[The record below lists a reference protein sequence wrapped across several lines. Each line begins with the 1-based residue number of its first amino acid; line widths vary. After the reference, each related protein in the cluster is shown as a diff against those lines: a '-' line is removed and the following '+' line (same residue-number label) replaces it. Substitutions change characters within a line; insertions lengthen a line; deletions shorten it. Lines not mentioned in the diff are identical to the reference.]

1 MLKSLAS
8 LVFYGRF
15 ARTFSA
21 LGYQKAK
28 KHWIK
33 EELDFSGQTWL
44 VTGASAGIGR
54 AIALE
59 ANQWGAR
66 VIAVARNQAAL
77 NELKADAMDPGRVQT
92 VVCDLSSMSA
102 ISKLCQ
108 SLGAEE
114 IKIDVLVNNVGVLL
128 SEKVTTT
135 EGFEQALATNLLGPV
150 FLTEQLTRT
159 GTLMPQSAI
168 INVSSGGMY
177 GTPLK
182 IEEMIHPQD
191 PYDGVAAY
199 AMHKRAQVTWTHRW
213 NSAHSKGPSMYVMHP
228 GWVDTPG
235 VQRSLPVFRAAMRS
249 ILRTPS
255 QGADTVLWL
264 ASNRPEPFGEGIW
277 LDRKN
282 QAEHA
287 FSFTK
292 QAKASPRDLDAYL
305 HEALSPYQG
314 AER

>member
-33 EELDFSGQTWL
+33 EEFDFSGQTWL

-77 NELKADAMDPGRVQT
+77 NELKAATIDADRVQT

-102 ISKLCQ
+102 IAQLCQ
-108 SLGAEE
+108 GIAAA
-114 IKIDVLVNNVGVLL
+114 KTNVDVLINNVGVLL
-128 SEKVTTT
+128 SEKVTTS

-150 FLTEQLTRT
+150 LLTEQLTKT
-159 GTLMPQSAI
+159 GALMPQSVV

-191 PYDGVAAY
+191 PYDGVVAY
-199 AMHKRAQVTWTHRW
+199 AMHKRAQVTWTHHW
-213 NSAHSKGPSMYVMHP
+213 NQHHPKGPVMYVMHP

-235 VQRSLPVFRAAMRS
+235 VQQSLPVFRAAMRS

-264 ASNRPEPFGEGIW
+264 ASKRPKPFGEGIW

-292 QAKASPRDLDAYL
+292 QEKPSPRDLHAYL